1 MLALKDQMGR
11 VVRCIAP
18 PQRVVSLVPSQTELL
33 FDMGLEKRVVG
44 ITKFCVHPEHWR
56 KEKTVVGG
64 TKQIR
69 IQTLLALKPDLIIAN
84 KEENTHEM
92 VAELKEHA
100 PVYVSDVHDLP
111 SALQMIQDLGYLTSK
126 KQKAQQIIASIQQQ
140 FERWKPLS
148 QKKTALYLIWEKPYM
163 VAGNDTFIHDIMGRI
178 GLKNVICTARYP
190 VLSVEE
196 MIDLNPEVLL
206 LSSEPFP
213 FKDKHINKIKTFL
226 PQAKVLLVDGEMFSW
241 YGSRLMKVDGE
252 LERVHQI
259 LFK

>member
-1 MLALKDQMGR
+1 M
-11 VVRCIAP
+11 
-18 PQRVVSLVPSQTELL
+18 
-33 FDMGLEKRVVG
+33 
-44 ITKFCVHPEHWR
+44 
-56 KEKTVVGG
+56 
-64 TKQIR
+64 
-69 IQTLLALKPDLIIAN
+69 ALKPDLIIAN